1 MRYLLVIAIALAG
14 CSVRIEHTPENKS
27 ECKPKQDAPSVLVT
41 KRIFT

>member
-14 CSVRIEHTPENKS
+14 CSVRIEHTPE
-27 ECKPKQDAPSVLVT
+27 CKEKQDAPSVLVT